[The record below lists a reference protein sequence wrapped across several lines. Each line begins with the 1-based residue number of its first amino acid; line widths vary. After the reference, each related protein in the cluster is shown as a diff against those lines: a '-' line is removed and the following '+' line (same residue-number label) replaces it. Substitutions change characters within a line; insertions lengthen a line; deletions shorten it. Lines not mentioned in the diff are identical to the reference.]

1 LLTPREII
9 KKLKVVRWVY
19 NSIKQLGD
27 KVHYG
32 FIAQDL
38 LEAFG
43 DKYNFVST
51 EEEFMKV
58 NYEELIGP
66 IVGFINE
73 LDEKIDAQEKRITEL
88 EKLLKDRK

>member
-38 LEAFG
+38 LETFG